1 MKQTESSVE
10 SSASAWFCLR
20 SQPKHEHIAAA
31 RLREAGL
38 EVFLPRIK
46 FRKGS
51 ARGPVWVT
59 EALFPNYL
67 FARFNWRESARLVRH
82 AAGVSTIVSFG
93 ADVPTV
99 PDEVVDELRRQ
110 IGAKEPHVISGALAP
125 EDQVQISGGAFHGL
139 MAVVTQVLPAKER
152 VKVLLNFLGRQ
163 TSVEIDQAALVKQSP
178 PRKELL

>member
-1 MKQTESSVE
+1 MKQTEPAAQD
-10 SSASAWFCLR
+10 SAPAWFCLR

-38 EVFLPRIK
+38 EVFLPRIRFK
-46 FRKGS
+46 KGS

-93 ADVPTV
+93 AHVPTV
-99 PDEVVDELRRQ
+99 PDNVIEELRRQ
-110 IGAKEPHVISGALAP
+110 IGAEEPHVISETLAP
-125 EDQVQISGGAFHGL
+125 DDRVQISGGAFHGL

-163 TSVEIDQAALVKQSP
+163 TTVEIDQAALVKESP
-178 PRKELL
+178 PRTELL